1 MNDLF
6 SEIDDIFHSRSL
18 AVYGVSRKGGLG
30 NILLQGFIDQEFPK
44 IFIVNPRITESNVK
58 IMGIP
63 VFSDLKSIGEPVDLV
78 ICSTHPKFVRD
89 IIIECGEN
97 GVKAVIIFTAG
108 FGEKNEEGRKTERE
122 LLKIARKYQMRL
134 IGPNCMGLYCPSSK
148 ISFFPALPTESGSLG
163 LISQSGS
170 IANIMAFISMLKGMY
185 FSKAISYGNG
195 IDLSFNDFLEYLG
208 NDPNTNIIACYMEGV
223 KDGRRFI
230 ELVKKIKKPIIIWK
244 AGITPSGSKAAQ
256 SHTGSLS
263 GNNKLWN
270 NVFDQYGVIRVFN
283 LEEMVSMIQAFI
295 NPIPV
300 SNCRVAIL
308 SGPGGPAVSS
318 ADACEMNNLKLAE
331 LTNETKLKLQE
342 ILPKFGSSDS
352 NPIDLSLQVQVDPN
366 LEKNAYEAVGMDSNV
381 DMILIW
387 LATLNPRHKDLINL
401 QEKISKPIALVSAID
416 VNVSPDSFSG
426 AMRRS
431 FIQIRTKEIPKI
443 IMNMNQKGIS
453 IHPNENLAAKALYN
467 IYKFYN
473 KSKKS
478 LVFTQQEKF

>member
-18 AVYGVSRKGGLG
+18 AIYGVSRKGGLG

-89 IIIECGEN
+89 IIVECGEN
-97 GVKAVIIFTAG
+97 RVKAVIIFSAG
-108 FGEKNEEGRKTERE
+108 FGEKNEEGKNAEEE
-122 LLKIARKYQMRL
+122 LLKIARKYKMRL

-148 ISFFPALPTESGSLG
+148 LSFFPALPTESGSLG
-163 LISQSGS
+163 FVSQSGS
-170 IANIMAFISMLKGMY
+170 IANLMGFLAMLKGIY

-208 NDPNTNIIACYMEGV
+208 DDPNTNIIACYMEGTN
-223 KDGRRFI
+223 DGRRFI
-230 ELVKKIKKPIIIWK
+230 ELVKKISKKKPIIIWK
-244 AGITPSGSKAAQ
+244 AGVTPAGSKAAH
-256 SHTGSLS
+256 SHTGSIC

-270 NVFDQYGVIRVFN
+270 NVFDQYGVIRVYN
-283 LEEMVSMIQAFI
+283 MEELMSMIQAFI

-300 SNCRVAIL
+300 RNCRVAIL

-331 LTNETKLKLQE
+331 LTNETKFKLQE
-342 ILPKFGSSDS
+342 LVPEFGSSIS
-352 NPIDLSLQVQVDPN
+352 NPVDLSLQVQFDPM
-366 LEKNAYEAVGMDSNV
+366 LEKNAYEVVGMDPDV
-381 DMILIW
+381 DMLLIW
-387 LATLNPRHKDLINL
+387 LTMLNPRYKELIKL

-416 VNVSPDSFSG
+416 VNIARDSFSG
-426 AMRRS
+426 NIKR
-431 FIQIRTKEIPKI
+431 FIQIRAKKVPKI
-443 IMNMNQKGIS
+443 IQDMNQKGIS

-467 IYKFYN
+467 IYQFYN

-478 LVFTQQEKF
+478 

>member
-6 SEIDDIFHSRSL
+6 SEIDDIFHSKSL
-18 AVYGVSRKGGLG
+18 AIYGVSRKGGLG

-58 IMGIP
+58 IMGIS
-63 VFSDLKSIGEPVDLV
+63 VFPDLKSIGEPVDLV
-78 ICSTHPKFVRD
+78 ICSTHPKFVQD

-97 GVKAVIIFTAG
+97 GVKTVIIFTAG
-108 FGEKNEEGRKTERE
+108 FGEKSEEGKNAEKK

-148 ISFFPALPTESGSLG
+148 LSFFPALPTESGSLG
-163 LISQSGS
+163 FISQSGS
-170 IANIMAFISMLKGMY
+170 IANLMAFISMLKGIH

-208 NDPNTNIIACYMEGV
+208 NDPNTNIIACYIEGIN
-223 KDGRRFI
+223 DGRRFI
-230 ELVKKIKKPIIIWK
+230 ELVKEIRKKPIIIWK
-244 AGITPSGSKAAQ
+244 AGVTPAGSKAAK
-256 SHTGSLS
+256 SHTGSIC

-270 NVFDQYGVIRVFN
+270 NVFNQYGVIRVYN

-300 SNCRVAIL
+300 KNCRVAIL

-318 ADACEMNNLKLAE
+318 ADACVMNNLKLAE
-331 LTNETKLKLQE
+331 LTDETKLKLQGL
-342 ILPKFGSSDS
+342 LPEFGSSIS
-352 NPIDLSLQVQVDPN
+352 NPIDLSLQVQFDPI
-366 LEKNAYEAVGMDSNV
+366 LEKKAYEIVGMDPNV

-387 LATLNPRHKDLINL
+387 LTMLNPRYKDLIKL
-401 QEKISKPIALVSAID
+401 QENISKPIAIVSAID
-416 VNVSPDSFSG
+416 VNVSSDTFSSTVK
-426 AMRRS
+426 RS
-431 FIQIRTKEIPKI
+431 FIHIRAKNVPNI
-443 IMNMNQKGIS
+443 IKNMNQKGIS
-453 IHPNENLAAKALYN
+453 IHPNENLAAKALYH
-467 IYKFYN
+467 IYQFYT

-478 LVFTQQEKF
+478 NV

>member
-18 AVYGVSRKGGLG
+18 AIYGVSRKGGLG

-44 IFIVNPRITESNVK
+44 IFIVNPRITESNIK

-78 ICSTHPKFVRD
+78 ICSTHPKFVRE

-97 GVKAVIIFTAG
+97 GVKAVIIFSAG
-108 FGEKNEEGRKTERE
+108 FGEKNEEGRKAEKE

-170 IANIMAFISMLKGMY
+170 IANIMAFISMLKGMH

-195 IDLSFNDFLEYLG
+195 IDLNFNDFLEYLG

-230 ELVKKIKKPIIIWK
+230 ELVKKIKKPIIVWK
-244 AGITPSGSKAAQ
+244 AGITPAGSKAAQ
-256 SHTGSLS
+256 SHTGSIS

-342 ILPKFGSSDS
+342 ILPQFGSSDS
-352 NPIDLSLQVQVDPN
+352 NPIDLSLQIQVDPN
-366 LEKNAYEAVGMDSNV
+366 LEKNAYETVGMDSNV

-387 LATLNPRHKDLINL
+387 LSTLNPRHKVLMKL

-416 VNVSPDSFSG
+416 VNVSPDSFSS

-431 FIQIRTKEIPKI
+431 FIHIRTKEIPNLI
-443 IMNMNQKGIS
+443 NNMNQKGIS
-453 IHPNENLAAKALYN
+453 IHPNENLAAKALYS

-473 KSKKS
+473 KSTKS
-478 LVFTQQEKF
+478 FVSSK

>member
-1 MNDLF
+1 LNDLF
-6 SEIDDIFHSRSL
+6 WEIDDIFHSKSL
-18 AVYGVSRKGGLG
+18 AIYGVSRKGGLG
-30 NILLQGFIDQEFPK
+30 NVLLQAFIDQEFPK
-44 IFIVNPRITESNVK
+44 IFIVNPKITEANVK

-78 ICSTHPKFVRD
+78 ICSTHPKFVQE

-97 GVKAVIIFTAG
+97 GVKTVIIFSAG
-108 FGEKNEEGRKTERE
+108 FGEKNEEGKNAEKE
-122 LLKIARKYQMRL
+122 LVKIARNYQMRL

-148 ISFFPALPTESGSLG
+148 LSFFPALPTESGSLG
-163 LISQSGS
+163 FISQSGS
-170 IANIMAFISMLKGMY
+170 IANLIAFISMLKGIH

-208 NDPNTNIIACYMEGV
+208 DDPITKIIACYMEGIN
-223 KDGRRFI
+223 DGRRFI
-230 ELVKKIKKPIIIWK
+230 ELVKKIRKKPIIIWK
-244 AGITPSGSKAAQ
+244 AGVTPAGSKAAQ
-256 SHTGSLS
+256 SHTGSIC

-270 NVFDQYGVIRVFN
+270 NVFNQYGVIRVYN

-300 SNCRVAIL
+300 RNCRVAIL

-342 ILPKFGSSDS
+342 LLPEFGSSIS
-352 NPIDLSLQVQVDPN
+352 NPIDLSLQVQYDPI
-366 LEKNAYEAVGMDSNV
+366 LEKNAYEVVGMDSNV

-387 LATLNPRHKDLINL
+387 LTMLNPRYKDLIKL
-401 QEKISKPIALVSAID
+401 QEKISKPIAIVSAID
-416 VNVSPDSFSG
+416 VNVSPDSFNSNIK
-426 AMRRS
+426 RS
-431 FIQIRTKEIPKI
+431 FIQIRAKNVPKI
-443 IMNMNQKGIS
+443 IKIMNQKGIS
-453 IHPNENLAAKALYN
+453 IHPNEDLAAKALYN
-467 IYKFYN
+467 IYRFYN

-478 LVFTQQEKF
+478 TVLKQ